1 DISVS
6 GTGSTI
12 STSTLGNGNGGN
24 VSLTAG
30 RSVNIV
36 NGGLVNA
43 DSLGGTGLAGNIK
56 IVAGDQ
62 IAMDQGSVST
72 RAVTSDGGNITLNAP
87 RMIQLTDSQIT
98 TSVESGDRK
107 STRL

>member
-1 DISVS
+1 M
-6 GTGSTI
+6 
-12 STSTLGNGNGGN
+12 
-24 VSLTAG
+24 TAG

-36 NGGLVNA
+36 NGGLVSA

-72 RAVTSDGGNITLNAP
+72 RAVTSDGGNIAVTVEASGNDVRIRVRDNCSLNWPMRTA
-87 RMIQLTDSQIT
+87 
-98 TSVESGDRK
+98 RK
-107 STRL
+107 EGWAWV